1 MRAQVA
7 KPYYNLD
14 QMLVISCKKP
24 QKVYTKYVLIC
35 TMRCIL
41 LVAVLLLVTMVPG
54 SLAYT
59 SASEEVVVTV
69 DSTNLRFSPSSVTI
83 TEGDSVRFFWSGELL
98 AHNAVAEDG
107 LFDSGDTSR
116 NVDYT
121 FTFEAG
127 TNGTHQYVCEPH
139 ESVGMVGTVIVEPMQ
154 GPVSPEPA
162 NGTSDPIVSGSG
174 EVWIPFFGLEI
185 VVLIMLAALIF
196 QLGKAQGIGDVH
208 LFSGSEAEDE

>member
-1 MRAQVA
+1 MV
-7 KPYYNLD
+7 
-14 QMLVISCKKP
+14 V
-24 QKVYTKYVLIC
+24 VF
-35 TMRCIL
+35 L
-41 LVAVLLLVTMVPG
+41 LGAIVPG
-54 SLAYT
+54 SLVEVST
-59 SASEEVVVTV
+59 SEEVVVTV

-154 GPVSPEPA
+154 EPVSPEPV
-162 NGTSDPIVSGSG
+162 NDSSDPALSELG
-174 EVWIPFFGLEI
+174 ESWIPFFGLEI
-185 VVLIMLAALIF
+185 VVLVMVAALIF
-196 QLGKAQGIGDVH
+196 QLGRAQGIGDVR
-208 LFSGSEAEDE
+208 LFRELEREEE

>member
-1 MRAQVA
+1 
-7 KPYYNLD
+7 
-14 QMLVISCKKP
+14 
-24 QKVYTKYVLIC
+24 
-35 TMRCIL
+35 MRCIL
-41 LVAVLLLVTMVPG
+41 LVVVLLLVTMVPG
-54 SLAYT
+54 SLADA
-59 SASEEVVVTV
+59 SSSEEVVVTV

-174 EVWIPFFGLEI
+174 EIWIPFFGLEI

-196 QLGKAQGIGDVH
+196 QLGKAQGIGDVR

>member
-1 MRAQVA
+1 MV
-7 KPYYNLD
+7 
-14 QMLVISCKKP
+14 V
-24 QKVYTKYVLIC
+24 VF
-35 TMRCIL
+35 L
-41 LVAVLLLVTMVPG
+41 LGAIVPG
-54 SLAYT
+54 SLVEVST
-59 SASEEVVVTV
+59 SEEVVVTV

-121 FTFEAG
+121 FTFDAG

-154 GPVSPEPA
+154 EPVSPEPV
-162 NGTSDPIVSGSG
+162 NDTSDPALSESG
-174 EVWIPFFGLEI
+174 ESWIPFFGLEI
-185 VVLIMLAALIF
+185 VVLVMVAALIF
-196 QLGKAQGIGDVH
+196 QLGRAQGIGDVR
-208 LFSGSEAEDE
+208 LFRELEREEE

>member
-1 MRAQVA
+1 MVI
-7 KPYYNLD
+7 PYHILQ
-14 QMLVISCKKP
+14 QMLVISYKKA
-24 QKVYTKYVLIC
+24 QKVNTKFSLISSMRDALWVL
-35 TMRCIL
+35 
-41 LVAVLLLVTMVPG
+41 VFVLGAIVPG
-54 SLAYT
+54 SLADA

-83 TEGDSVRFFWSGELL
+83 TEGDSVRFFWSGEIL

-139 ESVGMVGTVIVEPMQ
+139 ESVGMIGTIIVEPMQ

-162 NGTSDPIVSGSG
+162 NETSDPALTGSG

-185 VVLIMLAALIF
+185 VVLILIAALIF
-196 QLGKAQGIGDVH
+196 QLGKAQGIGDVR
-208 LFSGSEAEDE
+208 LFSEDEWGEG

>member
-1 MRAQVA
+1 MV
-7 KPYYNLD
+7 
-14 QMLVISCKKP
+14 V
-24 QKVYTKYVLIC
+24 VF
-35 TMRCIL
+35 L
-41 LVAVLLLVTMVPG
+41 LGAMVPG
-54 SLAYT
+54 SLAEVST
-59 SASEEVVVTV
+59 SEEVVVTV

-139 ESVGMVGTVIVEPMQ
+139 ESVGMVGTVVVEPMQ
-154 GPVSPEPA
+154 EPVAPEPA
-162 NGTSDPIVSGSG
+162 NDTSDLALSESG
-174 EVWIPFFGLEI
+174 ESWIPFFGLEI
-185 VVLIMLAALIF
+185 VVLIMVAALIF
-196 QLGKAQGIGDVH
+196 QLGKAQGIGDVR
-208 LFSGSEAEDE
+208 LFREVESEQE